1 MVQNKELNELFNLDL
16 SIFELHN
23 WLIVNKKIYIEIR
36 PIDDWSGWFYRIY
49 MEDCMSPFF
58 MATGNSF
65 YSNPPTTYENCLID
79 ALNELYLLLEC

>member
-1 MVQNKELNELFNLDL
+1 MKNNELNKLFNLDL

-58 MATGNSF
+58 IANSQPT
-65 YSNPPTTYENCLID
+65 YKNLPTTYEKCLID

>member
-1 MVQNKELNELFNLDL
+1 MVQNKKLNELFNVNL

-36 PIDDWSGWFYRIY
+36 PIDDWSGWSYRIY
-49 MEDCMSPFF
+49 QEDYMSPFF
-58 MATGNSF
+58 MIAGNSF
-65 YSNPPTTYENCLID
+65 YRNLPTTYEKCLID

>member
-1 MVQNKELNELFNLDL
+1 MKHELLNKLFNLDL

-36 PIDDWSGWFYRIY
+36 PIDDWSWWFYRIY

-58 MATGNSF
+58 LARSQKYDENL
-65 YSNPPTTYENCLID
+65 PTTYEKCLID

>member
-1 MVQNKELNELFNLDL
+1 MKNNKLNELFNVDL

>member
-1 MVQNKELNELFNLDL
+1 MKNKELNILFNLDL

-36 PIDDWSGWFYRIY
+36 PIDDWNGWKYRIY
-49 MEDCMSPFF
+49 QEDCMYPFY
-58 MATGNSF
+58 MIAGNSF
-65 YSNPPTTYENCLID
+65 YKNPPTTYENCLID